1 MGILLYIKNLM
12 DEISEEILEARRRLA
27 EKSGDNARLGG
38 TGSMRRKK
46 KAQHKVAVADD
57 KKLSLALRKM
67 NVNPLPDVEE
77 ANLFKDDNTVIHFQR
92 PHIRASI
99 KDNVFVIAGRCETKP
114 LRDLLPQLLDQI
126 GPQNMQFL
134 KDFVSK
140 SKKEEE
146 TDEKDDENDD
156 PELAEGNFEEFANQ
170 DEEKTEAKIVKD

>member
-1 MGILLYIKNLM
+1 MG
-12 DEISEEILEARRRLA
+12 A
-27 EKSGDNARLGG
+27 EKAGDSRLGG
-38 TGSMRRKK
+38 AGSMRRKK
-46 KAQHKVAVADD
+46 KAQHKVTVADD

-77 ANLFKDDNTVIHFQR
+77 ANLFKDDDTVIHFQH

-99 KDNVFVIAGRCETKP
+99 RDNVFVIAGRCETKP

-140 SKKEEE
+140 SK
-146 TDEKDDENDD
+146 TDQIDEEKDDEDD
-156 PELAEGNFEEFANQ
+156 VPELAEGNFEEFANN
-170 DEEKTEAKIVKD
+170 EEVKIE